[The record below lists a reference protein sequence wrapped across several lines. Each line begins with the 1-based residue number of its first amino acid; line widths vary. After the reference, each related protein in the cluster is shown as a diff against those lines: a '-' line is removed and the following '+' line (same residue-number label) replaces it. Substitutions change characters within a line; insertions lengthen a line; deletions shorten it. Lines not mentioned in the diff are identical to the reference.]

1 MKLKTY
7 VVIIVALLAFGPVLS
22 VASDSTS
29 DTKSASEIVVDSKN
43 SIKQTSDT
51 AIADTTSSITDS
63 ATGVVENTTST
74 ISDSI
79 TNTVGKTTDAINKK
93 TSSFLKGLF
102 GKK

>member
-1 MKLKTY
+1 MKLIAY
-7 VVIIVALLAFGPVLS
+7 VLIVVALVAFGPVLS
-22 VASDSTS
+22 AASNSTS
-29 DTKSASEIVVDSKN
+29 ETKSASEIVVDSKN

-74 ISDSI
+74 ISDSV
-79 TNTVGKTTDAINKK
+79 TDTVGKTTKAINEKAN
-93 TSSFLKGLF
+93 SFLKGLF